1 MSCKRI
7 RHEMHRWLDSA
18 LPGAMPK
25 PIRDHI
31 RTCSDCHLLL
41 KQWNAIE
48 VGLVSMRT
56 QTPAV
61 SASFASGLDKRLEG
75 VSQGSSILNA
85 LRRLAPPRQAR
96 LVLAGGTLAL
106 LALLFYMVGAN
117 LMARISPAA
126 SASMAANS
134 QLRRTEPEPPIPAQI
149 QITPR

>member
-7 RHEMHRWLDSA
+7 RQDMHRWLDAA

-31 RTCSDCHLLL
+31 QTCSDCHLFL

-56 QTPAV
+56 QTPFV
-61 SASFASGLDKRLEG
+61 SASFASGLDQRLEG
-75 VSQGSSILNA
+75 ISQGSVILNA
-85 LRRLAPPRQAR
+85 FRRLAPPRQVR

-106 LALLFYMVGAN
+106 LAILCYMVGAN
-117 LMARISPAA
+117 LIARISP
-126 SASMAANS
+126 
-134 QLRRTEPEPPIPAQI
+134 
-149 QITPR
+149 

>member
-1 MSCKRI
+1 
-7 RHEMHRWLDSA
+7 MHRWLDSA

-31 RTCSDCHLLL
+31 QTCSDCHLFL

-61 SASFASGLDKRLEG
+61 SASFASGLDQRLEG
-75 VSQGSSILNA
+75 VSQGSAILA
-85 LRRLAPPRQAR
+85 AFRRLAPPRQVR

-106 LALLFYMVGAN
+106 LAILCYMVGAN
-117 LMARISPAA
+117 LIARISPAA
-126 SASMAANS
+126 SANMAANN
-134 QLRRTEPEPPIPAQI
+134 QFRRTEPEPPIPAQI